1 MQLFPPFCPAC
12 RENLARNGESFTCQ
26 KCGRV
31 YPMRGGL
38 VDFLA
43 SLPLTD
49 AQQVVRRTF
58 DTLSSSYDNAVVRL
72 VEGLGCPWDDYT
84 ARLETFMAGAGGKII
99 LDVGSG
105 TSFPVGPFV
114 PRTSI
119 YVGVDVSA
127 EMLGHAQTLFGDSLN
142 VALWNVD
149 AERIPLPDACV
160 DLCLALL
167 SFNVFPEPH
176 KAAGEIRRVLKKD
189 GSVFGTV
196 FVQRPPEDLLSERPV
211 DPRFVREAFS
221 VFDPSAWKFT
231 DETVG
236 GILFFS
242 LARTAP
248 VSA

>member
-1 MQLFPPFCPAC
+1 MQLFPPFCPNC
-12 RENLARNGESFTCQ
+12 RENLARNGDSFTCQ
-26 KCGRV
+26 KCGRL

-38 VDFLA
+38 VDFLT
-43 SLPLTD
+43 SLPLAE
-49 AQQVVRRTF
+49 AQKVVRRTF
-58 DTLSSSYDNAVVRL
+58 DTLSPSYDNAVVRL
-72 VEGLGCPWDDYT
+72 VEGLGCPWGDYT
-84 ARLETFMAGAGGKII
+84 ARLESFMAGAGGKII

-127 EMLGHAQTLFGDSLN
+127 EMLDHAQSLFGESLN

-149 AERIPLPDACV
+149 VERIPLPDACV

-167 SFNVFPEPH
+167 SFNVFPEPR

-196 FVQRPPEDLLSERPV
+196 FVTLPPEDLLSERPV
-211 DPRFVREAFS
+211 DPKFVREVFS
-221 VFDPSAWKFT
+221 IFDAPAWTFSE
-231 DETVG
+231 ETEG

-242 LARTAP
+242 VNRAE
-248 VSA
+248 SS

>member
-1 MQLFPPFCPAC
+1 MQLFPPFCPSC

-38 VDFLA
+38 VDFLT
-43 SLPLTD
+43 SLPLSEPQQLIRRAFD
-49 AQQVVRRTF
+49 A
-58 DTLSSSYDNAVVRL
+58 LSPSYDNAVVRL

-105 TSFPVGPFV
+105 TSFPVGSFV

-127 EMLGHAQTLFGDSLN
+127 EMLSHARSLFGESLN

-149 AERIPLPDACV
+149 AERIPLPDSCV

-167 SFNVFPEPH
+167 SFNAFPEPL
-176 KAAGEIRRVLKKD
+176 KAVGEIRRVLKRD
-189 GSVFGTV
+189 GAVFGTV
-196 FVQRPPEDLLSERPV
+196 FVQTPPEDLMAERPV
-211 DPRFVREAFS
+211 ALRFLRDAFS
-221 VFDPSAWKFT
+221 AFDPSAWRFS
-231 DETVG
+231 DESVG

-242 LARTAP
+242 VTRAATA
-248 VSA
+248 

>member
-119 YVGVDVSA
+119 YVGVDVSG
-127 EMLGHAQTLFGDSLN
+127 EMLGHAQSLFGDSLN

-149 AERIPLPDACV
+149 AERIPLPDSCV

-196 FVQRPPEDLLSERPV
+196 FVRHPPDDGLSERAVEPHV
-211 DPRFVREAFS
+211 LREVFS
-221 VFDPSAWKFT
+221 VFDPSAWRFT
-231 DETVG
+231 DETEG
-236 GILFFS
+236 GVLFFS
-242 LARTAP
+242 VKRAA
-248 VSA
+248 AA

>member
-1 MQLFPPFCPAC
+1 MQLFPPFCPSC

-31 YPMRGGL
+31 YPMRSGL
-38 VDFLA
+38 VDFLT
-43 SLPLTD
+43 SLPLSEP
-49 AQQVVRRTF
+49 QQLIRRTF
-58 DTLSSSYDNAVVRL
+58 DTLSPSYDNAVVRL

-84 ARLETFMAGAGGKII
+84 ARLEAFMTGAGGKII

-127 EMLGHAQTLFGDSLN
+127 EMLAHARSLFGESLN

-149 AERIPLPDACV
+149 AERIPLPDSCV

-167 SFNVFPEPH
+167 AFNAFPEPR
-176 KAAGEIRRVLKKD
+176 KVAGEIRRVLKRD
-189 GSVFGTV
+189 GAVFGTV
-196 FVQRPPEDLLSERPV
+196 FVRPPPEDLLADRPV
-211 DPRFVREAFS
+211 APDDLREVFSAF
-221 VFDPSAWKFT
+221 DASAWRVS
-231 DETVG
+231 DESVG

-242 LARTAP
+242 VTRAATG
-248 VSA
+248 

>member
-1 MQLFPPFCPAC
+1 MQLFPPFCPSC
-12 RENLARNGESFTCQ
+12 RESLARNGESFTCK

-38 VDFLA
+38 VDFLT
-43 SLPLTD
+43 SLPLSE
-49 AQQVVRRTF
+49 AQQVIRRAF
-58 DTLSSSYDNAVVRL
+58 DALSPSYDNAIVRL

-84 ARLETFMAGAGGKII
+84 ARLETFMTGAGGKII

-119 YVGVDVSA
+119 YVGLDVSA
-127 EMLGHAQTLFGDSLN
+127 QMLGHAQSLFGDSLN

-149 AERIPLPDACV
+149 AERIPLPDSCV

-196 FVQRPPEDLLSERPV
+196 FVQPAPEDLMAERHVEPH
-211 DPRFVREAFS
+211 FVREVFS
-221 VFDPSAWKFT
+221 VFDPSDWRFN
-231 DETVG
+231 DETRG
-236 GILFFS
+236 GILFFTVT
-242 LARTAP
+242 RAP
-248 VSA
+248 SA

>member
-1 MQLFPPFCPAC
+1 MQLFPPFCPSC
-12 RENLARNGESFTCQ
+12 RESLARNGESFTCQ

-31 YPMRGGL
+31 FPMRGGL
-38 VDFLA
+38 VDFLT
-43 SLPLTD
+43 SLPLSE

-58 DTLSSSYDNAVVRL
+58 DALSPSYDNAVVRL

-84 ARLETFMAGAGGKII
+84 ARLETFMKGAGGKII

-119 YVGVDVSA
+119 YVGLDVSA
-127 EMLGHAQTLFGDSLN
+127 QMLGHAQSLFGGSLN
-142 VALWNVD
+142 VTLWNVD
-149 AERIPLPDACV
+149 AERIPLPDSCV

-196 FVQRPPEDLLSERPV
+196 FVHPATEDLLSERHVEPH
-211 DPRFVREAFS
+211 FMREVFS
-221 VFDPSAWKFT
+221 VFDPSAWRFT
-231 DETVG
+231 DETRG

-242 LARTAP
+242 VNRAA
-248 VSA
+248 AA

>member
-1 MQLFPPFCPAC
+1 MQLFPPFCPGC
-12 RENLARNGESFTCQ
+12 RESLARNGESYTCQ

-31 YPMRGGL
+31 YPMRDGL
-38 VDFLA
+38 VDFLT
-43 SLPLTD
+43 SLPLSES
-49 AQQVVRRTF
+49 QQAVRRTF
-58 DTLSSSYDNAVVRL
+58 DTLSPSYDNAAVRL
-72 VEGLGCPWDDYT
+72 VEGLGCPWGDYT

-105 TSFPVGPFV
+105 TSFPVGPFI

-127 EMLGHAQTLFGDSLN
+127 QMLAHARSLFGDSLN

-149 AERIPLPDACV
+149 AERIPLPDSCV

-167 SFNVFPEPH
+167 SFNAFPEPL
-176 KAAGEIRRVLKKD
+176 KSAGEIRRVLKKD

-196 FVQRPPEDLLSERPV
+196 FVRPPAEDLRVERPV
-211 DPRFVREAFS
+211 EPRFLREVFS
-221 VFDPSAWKFT
+221 VFDPSSWRFS
-231 DETVG
+231 EESEG

-242 LARTAP
+242 VTRAPTA
-248 VSA
+248 